1 MGQRDQKFYAGLK
14 AFVGNGE
21 KLLIL
26 EDKDGQW
33 ELPGGKIQIGE
44 DIPEAFHREIKEEL
58 GERIEVERGPLFHVW
73 IRQPNP
79 NQNFFIFLVGF
90 LCTLKSGEITISPEH
105 KSFRWI
111 TKKEVDSI
119 DFENTY
125 KDAIK
130 QYFQV
135 FVH

>member
-1 MGQRDQKFYAGLK
+1 MEQRDQKFYVGLK
-14 AFVGNGE
+14 AFVGNGK

-33 ELPGGKIQIGE
+33 ELPGEKIQVGE
-44 DIPEAFHREIKEEL
+44 DIPKAFHREIKEEL
-58 GERIEVERGPLFHVW
+58 GESIEIERGPLSHVW

-90 LCTLKSGEITISPEH
+90 PCALKSGEITISPEH

-111 TKKEVDSI
+111 TKEEVESI

-125 KDAIK
+125 KDAI
-130 QYFQV
+130 QYYFSK
-135 FVH
+135 F